1 MEHTL
6 TTEEKIKQ
14 AATKVFM
21 EKGFDGTTTRDIAA
35 EANINLA
42 LLNYYFRNKQK
53 LFDSV
58 FDEIIRFYFE
68 GINTALSQ
76 PIPLKEKIMALIH
89 NDFRMLRQ
97 SPDMIFFILNEMRRN
112 PSRFVPNI
120 SRSMAQFEEQLA
132 KAQQAGI
139 VKPVSVSHLM
149 GIISANTQFIYISKS
164 MYLNVW
170 KQNED
175 EFNAFV
181 LEHEKLISDMIISY
195 LFIT

>member
-1 MEHTL
+1 MDSTL

-14 AATKVFM
+14 TATKVFM
-21 EKGFDGTTTRDIAA
+21 EKGFDGTTTRDIAT

-58 FDEIIRFYFE
+58 FDEIIQFYFE

-76 PIPLKEKIMALIH
+76 PIPIKEKIMALIH

-132 KAQQAGI
+132 EAQQAGI
-139 VKPVSVSHLM
+139 VQLISVSHLM
-149 GIISANTQFIYISKS
+149 GILSANTQFIYISKG
-164 MYLNVW
+164 MYMNVW
-170 KQNED
+170 HQTEN

-181 LEHEKLISDMIISY
+181 LEHEKLVSDMIISY

>member
-1 MEHTL
+1 MEHVL

-21 EKGFDGTTTRDIAA
+21 ERGFDGTTTRDIAT

-58 FDEIIRFYFE
+58 FDEIIQFYFE

-76 PIPLKEKIMALIH
+76 PIPIKEKIMALIH

-132 KAQQAGI
+132 EAQQAGI
-139 VKPVSVSHLM
+139 VQPISVSHLM
-149 GIISANTQFIYISKS
+149 GILSANTQFIYLSKG
-164 MYLNVW
+164 MYMNVW
-170 KQNED
+170 QQTEN

>member
-1 MEHTL
+1 MDSTL

-21 EKGFDGTTTRDIAA
+21 EKGFDGTTTRDIAT

-58 FDEIIRFYFE
+58 FDEIIQFYFE

-76 PIPLKEKIMALIH
+76 PIPIKEKIMALIH

-132 KAQQAGI
+132 EAQQAGI
-139 VKPVSVSHLM
+139 VQLISVSHLM
-149 GIISANTQFIYISKS
+149 GILSANTQFIYISKG
-164 MYLNVW
+164 MYMNVW
-170 KQNED
+170 HQTEN

-181 LEHEKLISDMIISY
+181 LEHEKLVSDMIISY